1 MEKLYQNI
9 NKFLKVLLVAIF
21 SILVMDV
28 FWQVF
33 ARYSIG
39 KPNAF
44 TEELARYLLIW
55 LAILGTAYVRSYKGQ
70 MAIDYLY
77 NKLSP
82 KRQRNLNFFIE
93 FAIILFALMIM
104 VVGGINLMY
113 ITLKLGQISPALNI
127 PIGYVYSVVPFSG
140 LLIIFYSIY
149 HCFHLFKQDKKKVSD
164 INDDLLKMNL

>member
-1 MEKLYQNI
+1 MQQAYLTI
-9 NKFLKVLLVAIF
+9 NKFLKIMLVLIF
-21 SILVMDV
+21 SILVIDV

-55 LAILGTAYVRSYKGQ
+55 LAILGTAYVRGYKGQ

-82 KRQRNLNFFIE
+82 KKQQNLSLFIE

-127 PIGYVYSVVPFSG
+127 PIGYVYSVVPLSG
-140 LLIIFYSIY
+140 LLIIFYSVY
-149 HCFHLFKQDKKKVSD
+149 HCFHLLKNKKGD
-164 INDDLLKMNL
+164 TNTNHDLLKMNL